1 MPNFM
6 GHYIMKK
13 LAFFR
18 IFLLLI
24 LISRGLV
31 SQDIVYT
38 STGNKIKA
46 KVTEINLTDIKYKDF
61 SNLNGPTYV
70 IPKSD
75 VVLIEYQN
83 GYRDIINANPK
94 DYAPAK
100 IKEPSPEA
108 KEKPNLHSFNKNL
121 ISINALSLANGD
133 LAVMYDREFANHH
146 LNVSLLGAYNFNS
159 RMGFLNYYVADS
171 KDFAKKN
178 FDLGV
183 GLNFIPS
190 NIKSVQYFLGVFVK
204 YMNYSYKEQV
214 NTNNNQIKY
223 VAANGSQTAFMFN
236 NGWIVRIAPTFNF
249 KFFFAFGVPQ
259 YSPSIGEKHKN
270 GVKFYIGYCF
280 GYKF

>member
-1 MPNFM
+1 
-6 GHYIMKK
+6 MKK
-13 LAFFR
+13 FVFVR
-18 IFLLLI
+18 VFLLLI
-24 LISRGLV
+24 LASNLSL

-38 STGNKIKA
+38 SNGNKIKA

-70 IPKSD
+70 IPKSE

-94 DYAPAK
+94 DFSPSKAK
-100 IKEPSPEA
+100 ESSSGI

-133 LAVMYDREFANHH
+133 LAFMYDREFANHH
-146 LNVSLLGAYNFNS
+146 LSASFLGAYNFNS
-159 RMGFLNYYVADS
+159 RMGFLNYYIADS

-178 FDLGV
+178 FDLGA

>member
-1 MPNFM
+1 MRY
-6 GHYIMKK
+6 YIMKK
-13 LAFFR
+13 IVFVR

-24 LISRGLV
+24 LASNTSL

-38 STGNKIKA
+38 SNGNKIKA

-70 IPKSD
+70 IPKSE

-83 GYRDIINANPK
+83 GYRDIINSNPK
-94 DYAPAK
+94 DYSPSKA
-100 IKEPSPEA
+100 IEPSSEI

-133 LAVMYDREFANHH
+133 LAFMYDREFANHH
-146 LNVSLLGAYNFNS
+146 LSASFLGAYNFNS
-159 RMGFLNYYVADS
+159 RMGFLNYYIVDS

-178 FDLGV
+178 FDIGV
-183 GLNFIPS
+183 GLNYIPS
-190 NIKSVQYFLGVFVK
+190 NLKSVQYFLGVFVK

-236 NGWIVRIAPTFNF
+236 NGWIVRVSPEFNF
-249 KFFFAFGVPQ
+249 KFFIAFGVPQ
-259 YSPSIGEKHKN
+259 YSPSIGERHKN
-270 GVKFYIGYCF
+270 DIKFYIGYCF